1 MDKKAKAEIA
11 KIKRSLYGLSTSLNE
26 KGLVLAVG
34 QLMEAVIELCDILEK
49 G

>member
-11 KIKRSLYGLSTSLNE
+11 KIKCSFYATSTSLNE

-34 QLMEAVIELCDILEK
+34 QLMEAVIELCDIWKK